1 MGKIPVGKVV
11 LLVFYPP
18 KGAVVNGLRRTT
30 ANRDFMRGLI
40 LAGFGG
46 LERIAA
52 NSKQVSPAGIEPATS
67 P

>member
-18 KGAVVNGLRRTT
+18 KGVAVNGLRRTA

-40 LAGFGG
+40 LAGFCG
-46 LERIAA
+46 LVRIVA